1 MMLKLISNK
10 LNDKSGMGKILG
22 CILLLVL
29 LIIFLAIS
37 ENTKN
42 YMTATGCRNGLES
55 TATSI
60 ATNNFDETYRCAR
73 NGYFAAYT
81 IKDTGDDTWS
91 EKYEE
96 GDLEKLLETNLGVK
110 KSGSKYIKKTSY
122 GRTDFILSDV
132 KVKISNPGIAP
143 SEDDKN
149 KETFNV
155 EITAKLSIYPM
166 FEIFGNKEV
175 IDVNIGAKSGYT
187 PKF

>member
-1 MMLKLISNK
+1 MIVEKLK
-10 LNDKSGMGKILG
+10 DKSGMGKILG
-22 CILLLVL
+22 CVILLVL

-37 ENTKN
+37 ENTRN

-60 ATNNFDETYRCAR
+60 ATNNNDEIYRCQR
-73 NGYFAAYT
+73 EGYFSAYT

-96 GDLEKLLETNLGVK
+96 GDLAKLLESNLGVK
-110 KSGSKYIKKTSY
+110 KSGSKYIKKTAY

-155 EITAKLSIYPM
+155 EITAKVKIYPM
-166 FEIFGNKEV
+166 FKIFGNEKV
-175 IDVNIGAKSGYT
+175 IDINTGARTGYIA
-187 PKF
+187 KF